1 MQPLTAQPAGIVTW
15 GQASMQISFRTAW
28 LAGSF
33 TAMLLVPGKPVP
45 VADGAK
51 VATVA
56 QVDAQQTDAVGQRI
70 GR

>member
-1 MQPLTAQPAGIVTW
+1 
-15 GQASMQISFRTAW
+15 
-28 LAGSF
+28 
-33 TAMLLVPGKPVP
+33 MLLVPGKPVL

-56 QVDAQQTDAVGQRI
+56 QAEVQQPDAVGQRI

>member
-1 MQPLTAQPAGIVTW
+1 
-15 GQASMQISFRTAW
+15 MQISFRTAW

-45 VADGAK
+45 MADGAK
-51 VATVA
+51 LATVA
-56 QVDAQQTDAVGQRI
+56 QVEVQQPDAVGQQI

>member
-1 MQPLTAQPAGIVTW
+1 
-15 GQASMQISFRTAW
+15 MQISFRTAW

-45 VADGAK
+45 MADGAK

-56 QVDAQQTDAVGQRI
+56 QVEVQQPDAVGQQI

>member
-1 MQPLTAQPAGIVTW
+1 
-15 GQASMQISFRTAW
+15 MQISFRTAW

-45 VADGAK
+45 VADGVK
-51 VATVA
+51 VAAVA
-56 QVDAQQTDAVGQRI
+56 QAELQQPDAVGQPI

>member
-1 MQPLTAQPAGIVTW
+1 
-15 GQASMQISFRTAW
+15 MQISFRTAW

-45 VADGAK
+45 VAGGVK

-56 QVDAQQTDAVGQRI
+56 QVEVQRPDAIRQPI